1 MIEYFVKKV
10 TIDLK
15 TILSIKKKSVNLR
28 TMDEVKIVTDENK
41 VEDKNLVKSK

>member
-28 TMDEVKIVTDENK
+28 TMDKVKIVADENK

>member
-15 TILSIKKKSVNLR
+15 TILSIKKKSVNIIVN
-28 TMDEVKIVTDENK
+28 DKIK
-41 VEDKNLVKSK
+41 VEDKNPEYEDIHVR